1 MPANLPVRISCL
13 LLAAIC
19 WSLAETPAS
28 AQYRASLQGTV
39 TDPQGGVVPGAT
51 VTLTDKETNRTLET
65 VTNETG
71 GYVFNALAARTY
83 TLTAEL
89 SGFKKKVLDDVKIT
103 AEQANALNVQLEI
116 GQTNEVVTVA
126 AAAPLIDTA
135 TGNISGTVTQQ
146 QLQSLPSFGRDPMQ
160 LLQLAPGAFGD
171 ASRAASGGTQN
182 LPGTT
187 IGGSG
192 ANTGIFATE
201 NGGQIVANG
210 ARTGE
215 NNYQIDGVGI
225 TSVSWGGTAVIT
237 PNEDSIK
244 EIKVVTN
251 NYDAE
256 NGRYRGAQVQIIS
269 QNGTN
274 QIRGS
279 AFFKWDRPGLNAF
292 QKYNGYG
299 NAVTKNTSDF
309 NDFGGTVGGPILK
322 DKLFGFFSYET
333 LRQPQSA
340 NVVQGWYQTPQYMA
354 LAAPG
359 GSAAEKFLT
368 FPGSSPTAGSVL
380 MGAGDGHA
388 CGDIGLTD
396 GINCRFIPGQGL
408 DVGRPL
414 TLPLGTR
421 DPAFAGQFSP
431 GLGGDGTG
439 SPSNLDGIPDLLW
452 LVTGSPQKS
461 TANQYNIRVDYNATS
476 KDLLAF
482 SMYRVPQSS
491 DSLNGSTREMN
502 AFHHTQTNEAE
513 TIIWNRVFSSS
524 LLNEARANAA
534 GWRWRDLDNNPD
546 GPWGLPSVYIQ
557 GVDGSST
564 IGTIQPNNHLDFGIG
579 APGLFD
585 QWTFGFKDTLTKVV
599 KSHTIKMGGELTRM
613 RFVDTSPWSARPS
626 YYFNNMWDFLNDAP
640 SAENASFDPLTG
652 VPTDFRK
659 DTRQTL
665 GAVFVQDDWQL
676 RHNLTVTL
684 GLRWAYFGSIS
695 ENSGDLSSV
704 VLGQGNA
711 ALTGLSLRLGGHLYD
726 VDKSNFGPQT
736 SLAWSPSRFNGRLVI
751 RGGAGVAYNGL
762 DQAISLNGRGNAPF
776 LSTAGNLTD
785 GQIVYGVNS
794 FPANVNSFSGYGS
807 NPATIAAFDPNTNLP
822 IPGGPNFA
830 RISLT
835 GYPAEW
841 PSTRAIQYSAEAEY
855 DLGHQW
861 VASLGYQGSTTRHL
875 TIQRNLNLLLA
886 AQGVPL
892 NPVVDY
898 LEYYSNDG
906 KALFNAML
914 AGIRHRFANSF
925 ELVGQYRFSR
935 SMDDG
940 SNNFANDAYVYDPGE
955 AWGPSDYDATHMLK
969 IWGVWSPTIFKD
981 GGWREKA
988 LGGWTISGI
997 FNAHSGFPF
1006 TPVYAGQGC
1015 GVIYAGSRG
1024 NCDLRPA
1031 SYLGGAL
1038 DGYDDDAFKRPGGN
1052 FPGGG
1057 SVFFTQPSRV
1067 DGPPFDQVASGAV
1080 PPGAIPG
1087 RPGISRNSFRGPR
1100 YFNIDATVSK
1110 AFGLPAAPVLGDAA
1124 RVEFRANFFN
1134 LFNQVNL
1141 YNVQNNILDAHFGE
1155 AQEGLGGRTIE
1166 LQARFS
1172 F

>member
-1 MPANLPVRISCL
+1 MPANAPVRISCL
-13 LLAAIC
+13 LLAVIC
-19 WSLAETPAS
+19 WTLAPTPAS

-39 TDPQGGVVPGAT
+39 TDPQGGVVPGVT

-71 GYVFNALAARTY
+71 VYVFNALAARTY
-83 TLTAEL
+83 VLTVEL
-89 SGFKKKVLDDVKIT
+89 SGFKKKVLDDVKII
-103 AEQANALNVQLEI
+103 AEQANALNVQLEL
-116 GQTNEVVTVA
+116 GQTSEVVTVG

-135 TGNISGTVTQQ
+135 TGNMSGTVTAQ
-146 QLQSLPSFGRDPMQ
+146 QLQTMPSFGRDPLQ

-171 ASRAASGGTQN
+171 ASRSSSGGTQN
-182 LPGTT
+182 LPATT

-201 NGGQIVANG
+201 NGGQISANG

-225 TSVSWGGTAVIT
+225 TSVSWGGTTVIT

-274 QIRGS
+274 QLRGS

-299 NAVTKNTSDF
+299 KAVTKNTSDF
-309 NDFGGTVGGPILK
+309 NDFGGTIGGPILK

-333 LRQPQSA
+333 LRQPRSA

-354 LAAPG
+354 LAAPA

-380 MGAGDGHA
+380 MGAGDGHS
-388 CGDIGLTD
+388 CGDIGLNE

-414 TLPLGTR
+414 TLPLGSR
-421 DPAFAGQFSP
+421 DPSFAGQFSP

-452 LVTGSPQKS
+452 LVTGNPQKS

-491 DSLNGSTREMN
+491 DSLNGSTRAMN

-513 TIIWNRVFSSS
+513 TILWNRVFSSS

-546 GPWGLPSVYIQ
+546 APWGLPSVYIQ

-665 GAVFVQDDWQL
+665 GAVFVQDDWQI
-676 RHNLTVTL
+676 RQNLTVTL
-684 GLRWAYFGSIS
+684 GLRWSYFGSIS

-711 ALTGLSLRLGGHLYD
+711 ALTGLSLRLGGDLYD
-726 VDKSNFGPQT
+726 VDKTNFGPQT
-736 SLAWSPSRFNGRLVI
+736 SVAWSPSRFNGRLVL
-751 RGGAGVAYNGL
+751 RGGAGIAYNGL

-776 LSTAGNLTD
+776 LSTAGNLT
-785 GQIVYGVNS
+785 GSQIVYGVNS
-794 FPANVNSFSGYGS
+794 FPASVNSFSGYGS
-807 NPATIAAFDPNTNLP
+807 NPATIATFDPNTNLP
-822 IPGGPNFA
+822 VPGAPNSA

-835 GYPAEW
+835 GFPAKW

-875 TIQRNLNLLLA
+875 TIQRNLNLFLA
-886 AQGVPL
+886 SRGVPL
-892 NPVVDY
+892 NPGVDY

-914 AGIRHRFANSF
+914 AGIRHRFANTF
-925 ELVGQYRFSR
+925 ELVGQYRLSR

-981 GGWREKA
+981 GGWREKV

-1006 TPVYAGQGC
+1006 TPVYAGLGC
-1015 GVIYAGSRG
+1015 GVIYSGSRG

-1031 SYLGGAL
+1031 SYQGGAL
-1038 DGYDDDAFKRPGGN
+1038 NEYDDDAFKRPGGN

-1057 SVFFTQPSRV
+1057 STFFTEPSRV
-1067 DGPPFDQVASGAV
+1067 EGPPFDQVASGAV
-1080 PPGAIPG
+1080 PPGPIPG

-1100 YFNIDATVSK
+1100 YFNIDATLSK
-1110 AFGLPAAPVLGDAA
+1110 AFGLPTTPGLGDAA

-1166 LQARFS
+1166 LQVRFS